1 MKRKFLLLSIIGA
14 FFLMSFGASELF
26 YPTGAPP
33 GHTGSPGDGT
43 NCTACHGGT
52 ATNSAGWITSDIPPG
67 GYVPGQTYQITAT
80 NTLTTSTGKYGFQ
93 VSPQNVA
100 GTLMGTLI
108 AGTNNQLVGS
118 NKYVTHTLANLTDN
132 SWTFS
137 WVAPVAGSGS
147 VTFYG
152 AFARGKPGPVTLSTL
167 SVNEALS
174 APGPAGAIAGPSSV
188 CQGNSESYSIAAV
201 SGATSYTWSVPS
213 GATIVSG
220 QGTTNVSVSFGSF
233 AATGNISV
241 FGSNSAG
248 SGAASNLNVTAT
260 ALPMVPSVPMG
271 PAMVYFNITPTS
283 MYTTSGS
290 SGALTYQWQILPA
303 GAGTISG
310 SGMSATVT
318 WGIFLG
324 QAEVRVKGINS
335 CGESIYSDAFMVTV
349 DNSTGISDPESV
361 VWNVWYNSSSR
372 SLMLNL
378 ENIKGD
384 VKMNISDVSGRR
396 FLSENIQGGQTYSKS
411 TDLNS
416 GIYIVRIQSETQSF
430 SRKIF
435 VK

>member
-1 MKRKFLLLSIIGA
+1 
-14 FFLMSFGASELF
+14 
-26 YPTGAPP
+26 
-33 GHTGSPGDGT
+33 
-43 NCTACHGGT
+43 
-52 ATNSAGWITSDIPPG
+52 
-67 GYVPGQTYQITAT
+67 
-80 NTLTTSTGKYGFQ
+80 
-93 VSPQNVA
+93 
-100 GTLMGTLI
+100 
-108 AGTNNQLVGS
+108 
-118 NKYVTHTLANLTDN
+118 
-132 SWTFS
+132 
-137 WVAPVAGSGS
+137 
-147 VTFYG
+147 
-152 AFARGKPGPVTLSTL
+152 
-167 SVNEALS
+167 
-174 APGPAGAIAGPSSV
+174 
-188 CQGNSESYSIAAV
+188 
-201 SGATSYTWSVPS
+201 VPS